1 MKSPA
6 KEQLINSHKKRADEV
21 REFKRSL
28 CYKALEQ
35 AVLMGEDLV
44 EREDEIEGM
53 RKLELDTDQ
62 GATTCRNF
70 LVCVERLYE
79 IMSIQAVSKEYRAKF
94 SKAYKVLYSQQSD

>member
-1 MKSPA
+1 VKSPA
-6 KEQLINSHKKRADEV
+6 KDHVINSHKKRADEV

-94 SKAYKVLYSQQSD
+94 SKAYKVLYS